1 MGIGLIDTLHSA
13 TRGRTIALA
22 FALVFVA
29 SAVLVWRQ
37 HRQHRWDR
45 DVARSLHTTP
55 AVLPVLASP
64 SPAPAPAD
72 QRV

>member
-1 MGIGLIDTLHSA
+1 
-13 TRGRTIALA
+13 
-22 FALVFVA
+22 
-29 SAVLVWRQ
+29 VWRQ